1 MSQLVTIRASNNL
14 LTKLPVELEQISTL
28 TELNLKGNSTLN
40 KLPSNFASLSSRVN
54 SLNMV
59 DTGL

>member
-14 LTKLPVELEQISTL
+14 LTKLPTELEQIGTL
-28 TELNLKGNSTLN
+28 TELNLKGNLSLT
-40 KLPSNFASLSSRVN
+40 KLPNNFASLSGRVN
-54 SLNMV
+54 SLNLV